1 MAKAQGLS
9 RASVQRIWAAHGL
22 KPHLV
27 RTFKLSRDPEFIAK
41 VHDVVG
47 LYLHPPAHALVLCV
61 DEKSQIQALD
71 RTQPGLP
78 LKKGRCGT
86 MTHDYKRH
94 GTTTLFAALNVVEG
108 KLITQCMPRHRH
120 QEFLKFLQRVDA
132 ETPPTLELH
141 LILDNYGTHKHPA
154 VRRWAHR
161 HPRFHFHFI
170 PTSSSWMNLVE
181 RWFRELTDK
190 AIRRGAFPS
199 VAALEAAIL
208 EFIAH
213 TNSHPAPFV
222 WTARAEEII
231 AKVNRCKAKLETL
244 H

>member
-1 MAKAQGLS
+1 
-9 RASVQRIWAAHGL
+9 
-22 KPHLV
+22 
-27 RTFKLSRDPEFIAK
+27 
-41 VHDVVG
+41 
-47 LYLHPPAHALVLCV
+47 
-61 DEKSQIQALD
+61 
-71 RTQPGLP
+71 
-78 LKKGRCGT
+78 
-86 MTHDYKRH
+86 
-94 GTTTLFAALNVVEG
+94 VEG
-108 KLITQCMPRHRH
+108 NLIAQCMARHRH

-132 ETPPTLELH
+132 ETAPTLDLH

-154 VRRWAHR
+154 VRRWARR

-181 RWFRELTDK
+181 RWFRELTDQ
-190 AIRRGAFPS
+190 AIRRGAFRS

-213 TNSHPAPFV
+213 TNAHPAPFV
-222 WTARAEEII
+222 WTARAEGII